1 METIDLIKPFGPG
14 HPVFLMIDELRSINY
29 FFRPSKAKKKK
40 INLLKSEILA
50 FGEEYVF
57 KVESLSQEQIHYF
70 ELRVLPS
77 LINIENLLND
87 YTSIKLSM
95 TPTQEAFFPLETIIE
110 VLNEFY
116 TNVFYAHPK
125 QPYSPPPKI
134 KLVEKET
141 QKSKIGK
148 MLRSK
153 EMEEITDIS
162 KNYSPNSIAKII
174 AERLG
179 ANQTSVQ
186 PVVSAYMHE
195 KKGENYDRMKYPY

>member
-14 HPVFLMIDELRSINY
+14 HPVFLMIDELRRTK
-29 FFRPSKAKKKK
+29 FFIWPSKAKKKK
-40 INLLKSEILA
+40 ISLLKSEILD
-50 FGEEYVF
+50 FGEEYVS
-57 KVESLSQEQIHYF
+57 KVESIPQDQIHYF

-77 LINIENLLND
+77 LKNVENLLNG
-87 YTSIKLSM
+87 YNSIKM
-95 TPTQEAFFPLETIIE
+95 GMKPTEQAFFPLETIID

-116 TNVFYAHPK
+116 SNVFYAHPK

-162 KNYSPNSIAKII
+162 NNYSPNSIAKII

-179 ANQTSVQ
+179 ANKTSVQ
-186 PVVSAYMHE
+186 PVVNAYMHE
-195 KKGENYDRMKYPY
+195 KKGEDYDRTKYPY